1 MPVRENDVKEQAWQ
15 DNQNKKDYLNGYL
28 AAKRKEK
35 MTLDQIQQLRLNE
48 MCPSVKYDDMPHG
61 SNITDMSGYA
71 VKMDELMEELERD
84 RLNTI
89 EKYTEI
95 YHKIKLV
102 EDEREQE
109 ILTYRYLL
117 GESWEVICG
126 IMGLKW
132 THTHRIHAKALK
144 NFKMV

>member
-1 MPVRENDVKEQAWQ
+1 MPVQENNVKEQTWQ

-84 RLNTI
+84 RLNAI

-117 GESWEVICG
+117 GESWEIICG
-126 IMGLKW
+126 IMGLSW
-132 THTHRIHAKALK
+132 RRIHQIHAKSLK
-144 NFKMV
+144 NFKIA

>member
-1 MPVRENDVKEQAWQ
+1 MPVQENNVKEQTWQ

-84 RLNTI
+84 RLNAI

-102 EDEREQE
+102 EDERERE

-117 GESWEVICG
+117 GERWEIFQRFC
-126 IMGLKW
+126 MYLMNPSP
-132 THTHRIHAKALK
+132 A
-144 NFKMV
+144 

>member
-1 MPVRENDVKEQAWQ
+1 MQENNVKEQTWQ

-84 RLNTI
+84 RLNAI

-102 EDEREQE
+102 EDERERE
-109 ILTYRYLL
+109 ILT
-117 GESWEVICG
+117 
-126 IMGLKW
+126 
-132 THTHRIHAKALK
+132 
-144 NFKMV
+144 